1 MKLTFNKFAQ
11 VVTLLMASFSTNAA
25 SERAQ
30 IAWQWIEQGATI
42 IDVRTP
48 GEFAS
53 GHLANSQNLPLQSLA
68 HTIKTLDKSK
78 PYVLYCRSGNRSGQA
93 FQIMRSA
100 GFEQLHNGGG
110 YGELLKAKPE

>member
-1 MKLTFNKFAQ
+1 MSLLKKAAQ
-11 VVTLLMASFSTNAA
+11 VATLLATAFSANAA

-30 IAWQWIEQGATI
+30 TAWQWIEQGATV

-53 GHLANSQNLPLQSLA
+53 GHLDNAQNLPLQSLNQYLSG
-68 HTIKTLDKSK
+68 LDKSK
-78 PYVLYCRSGNRSGQA
+78 SYVLYCRSGNRSGQA
-93 FQIMRSA
+93 FRMMKSA

-110 YGELLKAKPE
+110 YNEMQKAKL

>member
-1 MKLTFNKFAQ
+1 MSILQKAAQ
-11 VVTLLMASFSTNAA
+11 AVALFIVAFSANAA

-30 IAWQWIEQGATI
+30 TAWQWIEQGATI

-53 GHLANSQNLPLQSLA
+53 GHLEDAQNLPLQSLNQYLSD
-68 HTIKTLDKSK
+68 LDKSK
-78 PYVLYCRSGNRSGQA
+78 PYVLYCRSGSRSGQA
-93 FQIMRSA
+93 FKMMKSA

-110 YGELLKAKPE
+110 YSELIKAKP